1 MGELVAGAPRLEDAG
16 GLAGGDPWASEEL
29 RGLDAAVDGLLRGEP
44 DGPHERTHPC
54 GHEDV
59 HTIGAGEGV
68 QLRPGEGLEHRVG
81 GEDGR
86 VQGLEELLEL
96 LHGLEHNLPPALL
109 LHQTSALH
117 DALVLAGLPS
127 LDGGKS
133 VGAVLRHMGADR
145 RLLLRAPPEVGVGAG
160 DDGLVLAP
168 APAAGHHP
176 VELAVLHG
184 PQAEE
189 SRPDLQRIRARP
201 EHGGDGPLD
210 RAHIELLE
218 VSRDDVAVIHCLRLG
233 DPRRLV
239 VEGEQHLRHVVRGLV
254 ASARALQV
262 HELPEAPAVEPPL
275 HVARVEVKR
284 GLGDSEVVL
293 EAVAAREYTLPFE
306 GSGGRHLLLLQLPL
320 RRQLAKLE
328 GGQHYCRPNHA
339 VADIPVGL
347 ALDLG
352 GVVRIDGCFEPRR
365 DLAAEGHRGV

>member
-29 RGLDAAVDGLLRGEP
+29 RGLDAAVDRLLRSEP
-44 DGPHERTHPC
+44 NGPHERAHPC
-54 GHEDV
+54 GHEHV
-59 HTIGAGEGV
+59 HAIGAGEGV

-96 LHGLEHNLPPALL
+96 LHGLEHNLLPALL
-109 LHQTSALH
+109 LHKGRPLL
-117 DALVLAGLPS
+117 DGFVLAALPNHER
-127 LDGGKS
+127 GEG
-133 VGAVLRHMGADR
+133 VGAVLRHVRARGGVLFCAQAKVGMGARDER
-145 RLLLRAPPEVGVGAG
+145 
-160 DDGLVLAP
+160 LVLGAVLP
-168 APAAGHHP
+168 SSNHP
-176 VELAVLHG
+176 VKLFVVQEG
-184 PQAEE
+184 QAEQG
-189 SRPDLQRIRARP
+189 RPYLRRAAVAP
-201 EHGGDGPLD
+201 EGGWDGSLD
-210 RAHIELLE
+210 RAGIEFLE
-218 VSRDDVAVIHCLRLG
+218 VDLHAIVVLAALFDKPGGIA
-233 DPRRLV
+233 
-239 VEGEQHLRHVVRGLV
+239 VEGEQYLCHVIGCRKETT
-254 ASARALQV
+254 RILQV
-262 HELPEAPAVEPPL
+262 HQLPEAPPVKPPL